1 MASEIEFI
9 HDLEEDG
16 GSFDGSMVLYDLL
29 IRRGWAWRMP
39 AKHQC
44 GARNYIKLG
53 ILDDA
58 QFEEKSMTPKIE
70 ITTKHGFVTTICS
83 KGSEIEVEVIEEDTG
98 KEVKFTT
105 CSNGSG
111 HSLFPEFQPTQFPV
125 TEEHN

>member
-1 MASEIEFI
+1 MVSEIELI
-9 HDLEEDG
+9 HHVEEDG

-39 AKHQC
+39 AEYQR
-44 GARNYIKLG
+44 GARNYIKCG

-70 ITTKHGFVTTICS
+70 ITTKHGFVTAICS
-83 KGSEIEVEVIEEDTG
+83 KGLEIEVEMIEEDTG

-111 HSLFPEFQPTQFPV
+111 HSLFPEFQPTVFPV
-125 TEEHN
+125 SEEHN